1 MTIRYDI
8 DLKKNV
14 IFMGAYGAISVQDL
28 AASIAEIESQPGV
41 RGRMTLV
48 LDLREIKR
56 AFIVR
61 EMERLIDLLASE
73 AERFVSKYAFIVSL
87 DTMHGIGRRFALKA
101 ARKKLRLE
109 VFNDYSEAVNWL
121 KVVA

>member
-8 DLKKNV
+8 DLRKNI

-28 AASIAEIESQPGV
+28 AASFAEIESQAGV
-41 RGRMTLV
+41 SEGMTLV

-61 EMERLIDLLASE
+61 EMDRLIDLMARQ
-73 AERFVSKYAFIVSL
+73 AECFVSSFAFIVSI
-87 DTMHGIGRRFALKA
+87 DTMNGVGRRFALKA
-101 ARKKLRLE
+101 ARKRVRLE
-109 VFNDYSEAVNWL
+109 VFNDYADAANWL